1 MFKRKRDPS
10 PDSKNKHRKTS
21 ASLARYLE
29 TLKVSAQTKITKAS
43 VIRVLDL
50 IDLLSANISLGEIT
64 IENARIIIFLKITD
78 TNDSASMKQ
87 ILSQLIELHTTFS
100 KWSSQLLNI
109 DHEQTQNVQSILE
122 TRDAHWMIETL
133 KNLIFLKNCTFK
145 GYGLK
150 L

>member
-10 PDSKNKHRKTS
+10 QYSKNKHRKTS

-64 IENARIIIFLKITD
+64 IENARIIIFRNITD

-122 TRDAHWMIETL
+122 TRDAHWMI
-133 KNLIFLKNCTFK
+133 
-145 GYGLK
+145 
-150 L
+150 